1 MSLSD
6 LRVSSPAH
14 LVAVVPYLLG
24 FHPRDSLVVVG
35 RRDHALVFAARQD
48 LPLPEVPLAELDA
61 YANRIAAVVARQS
74 VDSVVLIGY
83 TGGQHSGAALV
94 AAVGDALLELSIPVG
109 EQLRVADGHFWCY
122 LCTDEKCCPPAGRP
136 YADEAAEVRAVA
148 GYPVHANRA
157 AMVASIAP
165 VTGAAREAMLRATAA
180 ADRRLDLLCART
192 ATGPGRLLGALRRA
206 GSRAVGAAMARHRV
220 GGTLDD
226 DELAW
231 LTVLL
236 AHDPVSEY
244 ALNQAQGLGWE
255 VVLWSD
261 VLRRARPELAAVP
274 AVLLAFT
281 AWRIGQGALAS
292 VAVDRALATDP
303 SLGIARLLDDVL
315 TDGIPP
321 SALDEPSAA

>member
-48 LPLPEVPLAELDA
+48 LPPPELPLGEIDE
-61 YANRIAAVVARQS
+61 YAHQISAVVARQS

-83 TGGQHSGAALV
+83 TGAHHSGAALV
-94 AAVGDALLELSIPVG
+94 AAVGDALLELSIPVR

-122 LCTDEKCCPPAGRP
+122 LCTDEKCCPSAGRP
-136 YADEAAEVRAVA
+136 YAVEAAEVRAAA
-148 GYPVHANRA
+148 GYPVHADRA

-165 VTGAAREAMLRATAA
+165 VTGAARESMLRATAA
-180 ADRRLDLLCART
+180 ADRRLDVLCAGPE
-192 ATGPGRLLGALRRA
+192 TGPGALLGALRRA
-206 GSRAVGAAMARHRV
+206 GSRAVGAAMARHRD
-220 GGTLDD
+220 GGTMDD
-226 DELAW
+226 GELAW

-236 AHDPVSEY
+236 AHEPVSEY
-244 ALNQAQGLGWE
+244 ALNHAEGAGWE

-261 VLRRARPELAAVP
+261 VLRHARPELAAIP

-281 AWRIGQGALAS
+281 AWRTGQGALAS
-292 VAVDRALATDP
+292 VAVDRALASDP

-321 SALDEPSAA
+321 SALDEPRAA